1 MSVQPH
7 SLLDAAVER
16 SPVGMAVLDREL
28 RYVHVNA
35 ALAEINGLSVSDH
48 IGRSIDEVLPRD
60 VAARVGAVMRH
71 VLATGE
77 PRDGVELF
85 RGDPADTRRLEAS
98 YFPIG
103 DGEPEAVGA
112 IILDVTDR
120 DRALARARYLA
131 QASAALGSSLD
142 LAATL
147 RTVAQLA
154 VPQVADWSFVELVQ
168 PDGGIERVAW
178 AHADPSLAEIVR
190 EYDERYPLRPDD
202 PAGSAKV
209 VRTGEPE
216 LVENIPETFFD
227 AVTGDPDQLRVLRA
241 MGFCSYVIV
250 PLVAR
255 GRVLGDLALAY
266 SASGRHYGS
275 DDLDMLQALADACAL
290 AIDNARLFGEQEAT
304 ARTLQHSLLPPQL
317 PEIAGVELAARY
329 RPFGSGAEVGGDFY
343 DVFPVPGGWAIA
355 LGDVTGK
362 GTAAAAVTALLRHT
376 LRIAAY
382 LEREPGAALLRLDE
396 ALRRDQESPEL
407 ATAVCCF
414 LRSRD
419 GAVEVALASA
429 GHPPPYV
436 RRADGTVEQ
445 AVTPGMLLGA
455 AASEAPPTSRI
466 TLAPGDVLVLY
477 TDGVTEARQGGG
489 LLGEKGLRKTLQD
502 APATANGV
510 VDAVESRAVEVQGG
524 HPRDDIA
531 VVAVAVPGAATV
543 PAQDA

>member
-1 MSVQPH
+1 MPGMAHPPSH
-7 SLLDAAVER
+7 SLLDAAVDL
-16 SPVGMAVLDREL
+16 SPVGMAVLDRDL

-35 ALAEINGLSVSDH
+35 ALAEINGLTVEEH
-48 IGRSIDEVLPRD
+48 LGRSIDEILPPE
-60 VAARVGAVMRH
+60 VAAHVGGVLRD
-71 VLATGE
+71 VLATGR
-77 PRDGVELF
+77 PRHGVEVL
-85 RGDPADTRRLEAS
+85 RSGERVEGRRLEAS

-103 DGEPEAVGA
+103 NGQVTAVGA
-112 IILDVTDR
+112 VLLDVTDR

-142 LAATL
+142 LDATL
-147 RTVAQLA
+147 RTVAELA

-168 PDGGIERVAW
+168 PDGGIKRVAW
-178 AHADPSLAEIVR
+178 AHADPTLTETVR
-190 EYDERYPLRPDD
+190 EYDKRYPLRPDD

-216 LVENIPETFFD
+216 LVEDVPEAFFE

-266 SASGRHYGS
+266 SASGRHYGR

-343 DVFPVPGGWAIA
+343 DVFPVPDGWAIA

-382 LEREPGAALLRLDE
+382 MEREPSGALLRLNE
-396 ALRRDQESPEL
+396 ALRRDKEASEL

-414 LRSRD
+414 LRPRE
-419 GAVEVALASA
+419 GGVEVALASA

-436 RRADGTVEQ
+436 RRADGTVEE
-445 AVTPGMLLGA
+445 AVTPGVLLGA
-455 AASEAPPTSRI
+455 MDSGAPPTSHL
-466 TLAPGDVLVLY
+466 TLEPADVLVLY
-477 TDGVTEARQGGG
+477 TDGVTEARQGSS
-489 LLGEKGLRKTLQD
+489 LLGEQGLRKTLRD
-502 APATANGV
+502 APPSANGV
-510 VDAVESRAVEVQGG
+510 VDAVERRAVEVQGG

-531 VVAVAVPGAATV
+531 VVAVAVPAS
-543 PAQDA
+543 